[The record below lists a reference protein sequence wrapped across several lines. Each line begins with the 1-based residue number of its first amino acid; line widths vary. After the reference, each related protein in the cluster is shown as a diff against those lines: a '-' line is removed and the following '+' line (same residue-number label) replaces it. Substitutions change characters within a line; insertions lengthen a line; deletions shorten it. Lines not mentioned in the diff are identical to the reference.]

1 MVTVAAESWLRCL
14 QQCFVGL
21 HGCVFI
27 DSRELCQFHLLE
39 VIELFV
45 ALFRQQNVELFV
57 LANLYLRGQITASIS
72 SRQDPI

>member
-1 MVTVAAESWLRCL
+1 MLASLGVKQIDSMVTVAAESWLGCL

-39 VIELFV
+39 VIQLVV
-45 ALFRQQNVELFV
+45 ALFRQQNVELFA
-57 LANLYLRGQITASIS
+57 LANLHLRG
-72 SRQDPI
+72 